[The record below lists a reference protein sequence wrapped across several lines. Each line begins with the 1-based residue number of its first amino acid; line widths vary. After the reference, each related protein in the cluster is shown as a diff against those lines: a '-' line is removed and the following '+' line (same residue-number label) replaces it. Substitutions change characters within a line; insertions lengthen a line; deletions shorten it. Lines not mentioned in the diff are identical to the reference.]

1 MMKEREGRMTP
12 HFGQDSLMVYTTH
25 KCTLSDHVSQLT
37 KVKNEKHDCY
47 NYKFISKH
55 EVSSYRVKLLNTTM
69 STTGTKSVLQ
79 KDYYINCDGEVIKL
93 REPVF
98 DVRLHRKAVR
108 FFGDVTD

>member
-1 MMKEREGRMTP
+1 MGICVINII
-12 HFGQDSLMVYTTH
+12 FYCLFQ
-25 KCTLSDHVSQLT
+25 
-37 KVKNEKHDCY
+37 Y

-55 EVSSYRVKLLNTTM
+55 EVSSYRVKLLNATM
-69 STTGTKSVLQ
+69 STTGNKSVLQ